1 MRQKVLVVEDD
12 LLLQN
17 IMKDGLTRAGFD
29 VITANDA
36 EKAVDLFLMEYPCL
50 IVLDLILPGMSGEKF
65 CEWVREQGRNEVS
78 IIMVS
83 SKNKVADKVN
93 GLKIGADAYI
103 TKPFEMIELTAKM
116 EAVLRRTGLYCQKIV
131 DRGLCIKPRKGEV
144 ILHDEIIHF
153 TKHEFLLLYHLM
165 EHPNMIFSRQDLIN
179 YLYGYQEKDVL
190 DRTID
195 VHIKKIR
202 SKIEMNSSRPT
213 RIQTVR
219 GIGYKY
225 VND

>member
-12 LLLQN
+12 LLLQKM
-17 IMKDGLTRAGFD
+17 MKDELALASFD

-36 EKAVDLFLMEYPCL
+36 EKAMDLFLMEYPCI
-50 IVLDLILPGMSGEKF
+50 IVLDLILPGMSGENF

-83 SKNKVADKVN
+83 SKNKVADKVH

-144 ILHDEIIHF
+144 ILHDEVIHF
-153 TKHEFLLLYHLM
+153 TKHEFLLLYHFM
-165 EHPNMIFSRQDLIN
+165 ERPNVIFSRQDLID
-179 YLYGYQEKDVL
+179 YLYGYHEKDVL

-202 SKIEMNSSRPT
+202 SKIEVNSSRPT

-225 VND
+225 VNE

>member
-1 MRQKVLVVEDD
+1 MRQRVLVVEDD
-12 LLLQN
+12 LLLQKM
-17 IMKDGLTRAGFD
+17 IQDELTLAGFD

-36 EKAVDLFLMEYPCL
+36 ENAMDLFLMEYPCL
-50 IVLDLILPGMSGEKF
+50 IILDLILPGMSGEKF

-78 IIMVS
+78 IIIVS
-83 SKNKVADKVN
+83 SKNKIADKVN

-103 TKPFEMIELTAKM
+103 TKPFEMIELIAKM

-144 ILHDEIIHF
+144 ILHDEVIHF
-153 TKHEFLLLYHLM
+153 TKHEFLLLYHFM

-179 YLYGYQEKDVL
+179 YLYDNHEKDVL

-202 SKIEMNSSRPT
+202 AKIEDNPSKPT